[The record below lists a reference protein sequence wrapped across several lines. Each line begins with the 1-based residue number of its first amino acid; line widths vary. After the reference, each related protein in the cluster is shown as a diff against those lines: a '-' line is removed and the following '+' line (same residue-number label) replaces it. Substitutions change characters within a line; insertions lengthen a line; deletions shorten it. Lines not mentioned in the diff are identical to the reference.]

1 MQRRATTGSHVLGRE
16 DQHQER
22 RAVLHVALRAPR
34 GARIELD
41 GVDVAPDV
49 HRVLDAMADFA
60 TRLRGGAFTGKRL
73 RNVVNIGIGG
83 SYLGPEMAYRALR
96 VFSERSMTF
105 RFVVSFCGRRA
116 WREPAS
122 PTSSSQPDEERQR
135 RDTKY
140 ITEKRRVLGLGGVVA
155 RRQDCLHRRR
165 GNTERKDHIFR
176 RLASTPVGAS
186 PIKTS
191 LGMSKRHRT
200 PPTLL
205 HLIGNVPF
213 RQSEDAAVESAGFA
227 DNGLFGRPPAARAN
241 GSDDHCEAARLVFL
255 SQSHE

>member
-1 MQRRATTGSHVLGRE
+1 MPRRATTGSHVLGRE

-116 WREPAS
+116 WREPPVPLHPVSQMKNAS
-122 PTSSSQPDEERQR
+122 VGIQ
-135 RDTKY
+135 
-140 ITEKRRVLGLGGVVA
+140 
-155 RRQDCLHRRR
+155 
-165 GNTERKDHIFR
+165 
-176 RLASTPVGAS
+176 ST
-186 PIKTS
+186 
-191 LGMSKRHRT
+191 
-200 PPTLL
+200 
-205 HLIGNVPF
+205 
-213 RQSEDAAVESAGFA
+213 
-227 DNGLFGRPPAARAN
+227 
-241 GSDDHCEAARLVFL
+241 
-255 SQSHE
+255 